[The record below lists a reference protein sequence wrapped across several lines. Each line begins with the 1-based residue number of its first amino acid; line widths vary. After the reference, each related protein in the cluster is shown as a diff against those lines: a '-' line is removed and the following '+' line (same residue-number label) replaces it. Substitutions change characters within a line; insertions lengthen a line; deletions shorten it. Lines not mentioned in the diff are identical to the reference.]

1 MHMTELDGAALT
13 LRTLPEPMRRLRAIP
28 DASQARTG
36 APRAEG
42 LAVEVRGVAKAY
54 GKRRVLEAIDLRIAP
69 GEFVAIVGR
78 SGCGK
83 STLLRLVAALEH
95 ADTGEVAL
103 DGAALA
109 QHREDVRIM
118 FQDARLLP
126 WKRVVDNIAL
136 GLPGPD
142 GQRRAREALAQVG
155 LAERADDWP
164 AVLSGGQ
171 RQRVAL
177 ARALVHRPRLLLLD
191 EPLGALDALTRIEMQ
206 QLIESLWRTHGFT
219 ALLVTHD
226 VSEAVALADRVVLI
240 EDHGIALDE
249 RVALGRPRSRGQAAF
264 AALEDRLLQR
274 VLREPA
280 RPDGEVAA
288 PLPGIETWRWA
299 I

>member
-240 EDHGIALDE
+240 EDHRIALDE

-264 AALEDRLLQR
+264 AALEDRVLQR